1 MLTCAMHCTF
11 QLLPSNMILISDKNL
26 AHNLIT
32 PDLQES
38 EAEIAKGNVRVLDLN
53 LQVMARR

>member
-1 MLTCAMHCTF
+1 MLTYAMHCAS
-11 QLLPSNMILISDKNL
+11 QPLPSDMILISDKKL

-32 PDLQES
+32 PNSQGI